1 MKEGGGGD
9 GNSYI
14 PPATSLCSSSSI
26 QSLQVTVSEFTV
38 GLTAVCQNRGVSVSK
53 VVRYQVQGSTFRTQR
68 AMGCSITSTAR
79 ALPRTRHI
87 LNPVGSH
94 WTMCL
99 PWYNGTTA
107 SSDAAETHRVYVS
120 HTHHAHISAHAH
132 TRLIMVSS
140 VDSLCLQK
148 IDTYTAFSILV

>member
-1 MKEGGGGD
+1 MVTPIFLLRQV
-9 GNSYI
+9 SAPLQHPVI
-14 PPATSLCSSSSI
+14 TSH
-26 QSLQVTVSEFTV
+26 SLRDYCRFDCCVP
-38 GLTAVCQNRGVSVSK
+38 GVSVSK
-53 VVRYQVQGSTFRTQR
+53 VVRHQVQGSTFRTQR

-99 PWYNGTTA
+99 SWYNGTTA
-107 SSDAAETHRVYVS
+107 SSDAAKTHRVYVS